1 MLEAYEE
8 LQKGEQD
15 EPKWL
20 TEGLAVYLSEYYVP
34 QLRREGKLDRKSDRG
49 AYDPN
54 EIPRLGGF
62 MMSNMYEIREFQK
75 ADPTLNPENSTD
87 SEQPRAPY
95 LLGAWA
101 VQYLKHDKGIDAI
114 LNEFYPAI
122 RSLGWEEAFSQT
134 FGRTVDQFYIE
145 FDRFMNQS
153 NDDLIKFLIVEF

>member
-1 MLEAYEE
+1 
-8 LQKGEQD
+8 
-15 EPKWL
+15 
-20 TEGLAVYLSEYYVP
+20 
-34 QLRREGKLDRKSDRG
+34 
-49 AYDPN
+49 
-54 EIPRLGGF
+54 
-62 MMSNMYEIREFQK
+62 
-75 ADPTLNPENSTD
+75 
-87 SEQPRAPY
+87 

-101 VQYLKHDKGIDAI
+101 VQYLKHEKGMDAI

>member
-1 MLEAYEE
+1 V

-20 TEGLAVYLSEYYVP
+20 TEGLAVYLSEFYVP
-34 QLRREGKLDRKSDRG
+34 QLRREGKLDRKSDWG

-62 MMSNMYEIREFQK
+62 MMSKMYEIREFQK
-75 ADPTLNPENSTD
+75 DDPNLNLENSTD
-87 SEQPRAPY
+87 SEQPRSPY

-101 VQYLKHDKGIDAI
+101 VQYLNHVKGIDAI
-114 LNEFYPAI
+114 LNDFYPAI
-122 RSLGWEEAFSQT
+122 RSLGWKEAFNQT

-153 NDDLIKFLIVEF
+153 NDELIKFLIVEF